1 MTKVGRPRNEE
12 NMTDGFDKEFESID
26 DRALGTVLKGKCHI
40 VERKY
45 KVNGFM
51 KTINH
56 KLQIEVGE
64 GNNQYETNPD
74 DETTYIKLSNR
85 GDLDIRV
92 RFSRDGKEAAS
103 IPLSPADRYNGIT
116 IFFRGRDAAGYV
128 REAHEY
134 LNYMFNSFYDLP
146 RLKTLDYTN
155 DEERFIKMNMSTNGH

>member
-1 MTKVGRPRNEE
+1 MGRPKKEE
-12 NMTDGFDKEFESID
+12 NMSDGFDTTYEEINEK
-26 DRALGTVLKGKCHI
+26 ALGTVLKGKCHI
-40 VERKY
+40 IERKY

-64 GNNQYETNPD
+64 GNNQYGTNPD

-92 RFSRDGKEAAS
+92 RFSKDGKEARS
-103 IPLSPADRYNGIT
+103 VQLSPADEYNGIT
-116 IFFRGRDAAGYV
+116 IFFKGRDAAGYV

-146 RLKTLDYTN
+146 KLPYTDYTN
-155 DEERFIKMNMSTNGH
+155 DEERFIKTNMCTNG